1 MSKEENRDYP
11 LSPTPLTAQTNVFRA
26 TTPSRSHQD
35 SVAAYNITRDPNFKP
50 KGKNRT
56 YVKTVPTSSIKVK
69 KK

>member
-1 MSKEENRDYP
+1 
-11 LSPTPLTAQTNVFRA
+11 VFRA
-26 TTPSRSHQD
+26 TPPSRSHQD
-35 SVAAYNITRDPNFKP
+35 SVAAYNITRDPNLKP

>member
-1 MSKEENRDYP
+1 MAVKKT
-11 LSPTPLTAQTNVFRA
+11 TPAKNVPMTNTYRA
-26 TTPSRSHQD
+26 TAPSRSYQD
-35 SVAAYNITRDPNFKP
+35 SVAAYNITRDPNLKP

>member
-1 MSKEENRDYP
+1 MAVKKT
-11 LSPTPLTAQTNVFRA
+11 TPAKNVPMTNTYRA
-26 TTPSRSHQD
+26 TAPSRSYQD